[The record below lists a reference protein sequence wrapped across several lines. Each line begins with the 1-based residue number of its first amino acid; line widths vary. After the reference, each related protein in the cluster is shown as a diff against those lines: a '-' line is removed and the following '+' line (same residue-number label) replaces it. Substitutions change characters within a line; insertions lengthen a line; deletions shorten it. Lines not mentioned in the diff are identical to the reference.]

1 MIKFSMRRWRVVVV
15 GAAALVGSALFAAGI
30 VVFDTRM
37 LLSAVMVGLLAV
49 GVMLTGVLHRLR
61 VVMDLAA
68 AARTDAA
75 VAAQKASAIKGES
88 EKDARLIEQL
98 RAVRQ
103 RLGEVR
109 RRTEMTTQAVQE
121 LDSRVVGDF
130 ASKLEAI
137 RDELARLEERSIP
150 VAEGVALLAEARA
163 QSFAEAGEN
172 LMIMKSLEAQL
183 RTIVEAHASSSDV
196 AQGRH
201 DDVRNLREELSRMP
215 HTLSSSVV
223 QEIDALLQ
231 LSNRYPSA
239 PFAPLMGGW
248 AMDAAALHALVQ
260 LITDSEPSFIFECG
274 SGASSVWIGRVLKE
288 LGCGRLVSLEH
299 LPEYRDKALHALEEE
314 ELSAFADIVFTPLV
328 DHQLGSETWSWYDV
342 SSITLRAGSIDVL
355 IVDGPPGDDNIMAR
369 YPALPVLRDALASG
383 AFVLLDDV
391 HRADE
396 RKIADRW
403 KTEFP
408 ELIELGKIGPRTA
421 LFQLGES

>member
-1 MIKFSMRRWRVVVV
+1 MIKYSMRRWRVVVV
-15 GAAALVGSALFAAGI
+15 GAATLVGSALFVAGI
-30 VVFDTRM
+30 VVFDPRI

-75 VAAQKASAIKGES
+75 VAAQKASAVKGES
-88 EKDARLIEQL
+88 EKDARLNEQI

-109 RRTEMTTQAVQE
+109 RRTEMTTQAVQQ
-121 LDSRVVGDF
+121 LDSRVVGDLT
-130 ASKLEAI
+130 SKLETI
-137 RDELARLEERSIP
+137 RDQLARLEERSIP
-150 VAEGVALLAEARA
+150 VAEGIALLAEARA
-163 QSFAEAGEN
+163 QSLAEAGES
-172 LMIMKSLEAQL
+172 LMIMQSLESQL
-183 RTIVEAHASSSDV
+183 RVLVEARPPSSDV
-196 AQGRH
+196 AQVGH
-201 DDVRNLREELSRMP
+201 DDVRKLREELSRIP

-231 LSNRYPSA
+231 LSKRYPSA

-248 AMDAAALHALVQ
+248 AMDAAALHGIVQ
-260 LITDSEPSFIFECG
+260 LIIDSQPALIFECG